1 MGVLTDAELINDR
14 PYRPL
19 VNLFERFQTPKE
31 RLKKEKESLT
41 ELLQIRIRGVPPLD
55 FI

>member
-1 MGVLTDAELINDR
+1 MRILTDAELIHYR
-14 PYRPL
+14 PYRPMANFL
-19 VNLFERFQTPKE
+19 KDSRLPKE

-41 ELLQIRIRGVPPLD
+41 ELLQIHIRGVPPLD